1 MRAVIREFTPYSE
14 ETISC
19 GAPVFFLNGLLGHFA
34 AFKDHIGFYP
44 TPSGMLE
51 FKHELSRYKHG
62 EVSGQFPVKEPLPI
76 DLIGKIMRFWV
87 KEYKKKGER

>member
-1 MRAVIREFTPYSE
+1 MSKIKKPVKLRASGVKTQ
-14 ETISC
+14 
-19 GAPVFFLNGLLGHFA
+19 VFLNGLLGHFA